1 MGEGVASER
10 QALALIRSGIG
21 RRITCSSDE
30 LRSQRGLLRPRRL
43 GGPRA
48 ALVVEGALFFHREL
62 LDPWLWVWE
71 WALGTPR
78 CLSTSLLFACQ
89 PICRPLMWLSYV
101 HPRRRLSR
109 STMTSTRPG

>member
-21 RRITCSSDE
+21 RRITCSSDV

-48 ALVVEGALFFHREL
+48 ALVVEGALFFFTGSCL
-62 LDPWLWVWE
+62 SAWLWVQE
-71 WALGTPR
+71 WALGTPT
-78 CLSTSLLFACQ
+78 CLPTNLLFACQ
-89 PICRPLMWLSYV
+89 PICRLWTSYV
-101 HPRRRLSR
+101 PRRHRRSR

>member
-21 RRITCSSDE
+21 RRITCSPDV

-62 LDPWLWVWE
+62 LVRLAVGVGMGAGHPNMPTDEPAVRMPAYMSPLSPTTSG
-71 WALGTPR
+71 ATP
-78 CLSTSLLFACQ
+78 
-89 PICRPLMWLSYV
+89 
-101 HPRRRLSR
+101 
-109 STMTSTRPG
+109 